1 MSNESNLKVNKSTVD
16 DDEDNDDDLKLAEME
31 AEGEL
36 SPEIIEKRKK
46 GLLRTGFTT
55 GTSAT
60 AATKAALLALISS
73 QIYNTLEIGLP
84 KGKIVKLQIA
94 WTRYSPN
101 TQSVTSAVIK
111 DAGDDPD
118 VTHGAE
124 ICSTVSLTRDR
135 GCVEI
140 DGGVGVGRVTRPG
153 LGLEIGHA
161 AINPVPKKMI
171 EQVVRDTA
179 KSILTDKGVKVI
191 ISVPK
196 GIELAKK
203 TDNPRLG
210 ILGGI
215 SILGTTGIVFPYST
229 ASFAASIRQSLDV
242 AISLGTDVVVL
253 TTGGRSEDCIKN
265 IHKYLPD
272 YAFVQMGDFSGYTIK
287 QCANRNIKK
296 IIIAGFIG
304 KLTKMAMGIKQTHVR
319 GSHVSME
326 YMANLA
332 SLCINS
338 KNILNDIRKANTA
351 RHVSEIIIQNNVKN
365 FFDLLC
371 KQVYLEM
378 YNHSNKSMEIE
389 VVMFGFDGKILGK
402 YP

>member
-1 MSNESNLKVNKSTVD
+1 M
-16 DDEDNDDDLKLAEME
+16 
-31 AEGEL
+31 
-36 SPEIIEKRKK
+36 
-46 GLLRTGFTT
+46 
-55 GTSAT
+55 
-60 AATKAALLALISS
+60 
-73 QIYNTLEIGLP
+73 
-84 KGKIVKLQIA
+84 
-94 WTRYSPN
+94 
-101 TQSVTSAVIK
+101 
-111 DAGDDPD
+111 
-118 VTHGAE
+118 
-124 ICSTVSLTRDR
+124 DR
-135 GCVEI
+135 GCVDI
-140 DGGVGVGRVTRPG
+140 DGGLGVGRVTRPG

-171 EQVVRDTA
+171 EQVVRDLA
-179 KSILTDKGVKVI
+179 KYVLKQKGIKVI

-196 GIELAKK
+196 GMELAKK

-210 ILGGI
+210 IVGGI

-253 TTGGRSEDCIKN
+253 TTGGRSEDYIKN
-265 IHKYLPD
+265 VHKSLPD

-287 QCANRNIKK
+287 QCVNRNIKK

-326 YMANLA
+326 FLANLA

-338 KNILNDIRKANTA
+338 TNIINDIRNANTA
-351 RHVSEIIIQNNVKN
+351 RHVSEIIIENNIKN

-371 KQVYLEM
+371 KKVYLEM
-378 YNHSNKSMEIE
+378 YTHSNKSIEIE

>member
-1 MSNESNLKVNKSTVD
+1 MSNESNLKVDKSVD
-16 DDEDNDDDLKLAEME
+16 DDGDELKLAEME
-31 AEGEL
+31 AEEEL
-36 SPEIIEKRKK
+36 PLQIIEKRKK

-60 AATKAALLALISS
+60 AATKAALLTLISS
-73 QIYNTLEIGLP
+73 QIYNTIDIALP
-84 KGKIVKLQIA
+84 KGKIVKLKIA
-94 WTRYSPN
+94 WTIYSPN
-101 TQSVTSAVIK
+101 RQSVTSAVIK

-124 ICSTVSLTRDR
+124 ICSTVTLTRQK
-135 GCVEI
+135 GLIEI
-140 DGGVGVGRVTRPG
+140 DGGYGVGRVTRPG

-171 EQVVRDTA
+171 EQVVLDAA
-179 KSILTDKGVKVI
+179 KFILTNKGIKVI

-210 ILGGI
+210 IIGGI

-229 ASFAASIRQSLDV
+229 SSFAASIRQSLDV
-242 AISLGTDVVVL
+242 AISLGTEVVVL
-253 TTGGRSEDCIKN
+253 TTGGRSEDYIKN
-265 IHKYLPD
+265 LYKSLPD
-272 YAFVQMGDFSGYTIK
+272 YAFIQMGDFSGYTIK

-304 KLTKMAMGIKQTHVR
+304 KLSKMAMGIKQTHVR
-319 GSHVSME
+319 GSHVSMN

-332 SLCINS
+332 SLCVNS
-338 KNILNDIRKANTA
+338 KNIINDIKNANTA

-378 YNHSNKSMEIE
+378 SNHSNKSMEIE
-389 VVMFGFDGKILGK
+389 VVMFGFDGKISGK

>member
-1 MSNESNLKVNKSTVD
+1 MSNKPNLKVHKSTLEED
-16 DDEDNDDDLKLAEME
+16 DNDLKLAEME

-36 SPEIIEKRKK
+36 PLEIIEKRKK

-60 AATKAALLALISS
+60 AATKAALLALITS
-73 QIYNTLEIGLP
+73 QICNTLEIALP
-84 KGKIVKLQIA
+84 RGKIVKLPIA

-101 TQSVTSAVIK
+101 TQSVTCAVIK

-124 ICSTVSLTRDR
+124 ICSTVSLTMDR
-135 GCVEI
+135 GCVDI
-140 DGGVGVGRVTRPG
+140 DGGLGVGRVTRPG

-171 EQVVRDTA
+171 EQLVRDLA
-179 KSILTDKGVKVI
+179 KYVLKQKGIKVI

-196 GIELAKK
+196 GMELAKK

-210 ILGGI
+210 IVGGI

-253 TTGGRSEDCIKN
+253 TTGGRSEDYIKN
-265 IHKYLPD
+265 VHKSLPD

-287 QCANRNIKK
+287 QCVNRNIKK

-326 YMANLA
+326 FLANLA

-338 KNILNDIRKANTA
+338 TNIINDIRNANTA
-351 RHVSEIIIQNNVKN
+351 RHVSEIIIENNIKN
-365 FFDLLC
+365 FFDFLC
-371 KQVYLEM
+371 KKVYLEM
-378 YNHSNKSMEIE
+378 YTHSNKSIEIE

>member
-1 MSNESNLKVNKSTVD
+1 MSNESDLKVHQSTI
-16 DDEDNDDDLKLAEME
+16 EENDKDLKLAEME
-31 AEGEL
+31 AEVEL
-36 SPEIIEKRKK
+36 PLEIIEKRKK

-60 AATKAALLALISS
+60 AATKAALLALITS
-73 QIYNTLEIGLP
+73 QIYDILEITLP
-84 KGKIVKLQIA
+84 KGKSVQLKIA
-94 WTRYSPN
+94 WTKYSPN

-124 ICSTVSLTRDR
+124 ICSTVSLTMNR

-140 DGGVGVGRVTRPG
+140 DGGIGVGRVTRPG

-161 AINPVPKKMI
+161 AINPVPRKMI
-171 EQVVRDTA
+171 EQVVRDAA
-179 KSILTDKGVKVI
+179 KCILIRKGVKVI

-210 ILGGI
+210 IVGGI

-242 AISLGTDVVVL
+242 AQSLGTDVVVL
-253 TTGGRSEDCIKN
+253 TTGGRSEDYIKN
-265 IHKYLPD
+265 VHQSLPD
-272 YAFVQMGDFSGYTIK
+272 YVFVQMGDFSGYTIK
-287 QCANRNIKK
+287 QCENRNIKK
-296 IIIAGFIG
+296 VIIAGFIG

-338 KNILNDIRKANTA
+338 KNIINDIRNANTA

-365 FFDLLC
+365 FFELLC
-371 KQVYLEM
+371 KQVYLQM
-378 YNHSNKSMEIE
+378 YSHSNKSLEIE

>member
-1 MSNESNLKVNKSTVD
+1 
-16 DDEDNDDDLKLAEME
+16 LAEME

-60 AATKAALLALISS
+60 AATKAALLSLISS
-73 QIYNTLEIGLP
+73 QIYDTLEIALP

-124 ICSTVSLTRDR
+124 ICSTVSLTSDR

-253 TTGGRSEDCIKN
+253 TTGGRSEDYIKN

-287 QCANRNIKK
+287 QCAIRNIKK

-351 RHVSEIIIQNNVKN
+351 RHVSEIIIQNNVKK

-378 YNHSNKSMEIE
+378 SNHSNKSIEIE
-389 VVMFGFDGKILGK
+389 VVMFGFDGKILGT
-402 YP
+402 YPDIHDN